1 MDTRQA
7 LDRVGGLVRSGVR
20 NGERLGRRAASF
32 VTGKAGALTSRSGP
46 KPGMDDRTLKNKVE
60 TEIFREADAPK
71 GSVDVQVVDRVV
83 ELRGEVKRPEI
94 KKAIEAKARSVP
106 EVREVR
112 NLLHLPKTPAPGRA
126 DSPGRQKHKTS

>member
-7 LDRVGGLVRSGVR
+7 LDRVGGLVRSRVR
-20 NGERLGRRAASF
+20 HGERLGRRAASF

-71 GSVDVQVVDRVV
+71 GSVDVQVVDQVV

-106 EVREVR
+106 EVRDVR
-112 NLLHLPKTPAPGRA
+112 N
-126 DSPGRQKHKTS
+126 